1 MEEYC
6 APHFFFSWKRKRNV
20 PRPVQRKRAL
30 GAAFVTKAAPFS
42 FVLYVLMVVPWCYAD
57 WFYRLRRC
65 RWRGGKIA
73 FLPEKSG
80 FHSESR
86 LMYLFNFCCCRA
98 LVLFC
103 LCFDLFQQF
112 SIDTHCETR
121 LILSGKWKNIAP
133 HISFSLEREKETCRA
148 RYKEKENSERLSW
161 RKVLLFRLCFMSWP
175 WVSWYYADWLY
186 RLHRWRWQVQKMW
199 MCFNYLA
206 YWKQGDISSYQKN
219 HLLLYYLCQ

>member
-1 MEEYC
+1 MKTISIIDAKHHVNEKVKIGV
-6 APHFFFSWKRKRNV
+6 WLTNKR
-20 PRPVQRKRAL
+20 
-30 GAAFVTKAAPFS
+30 S
-42 FVLYVLMVVPWCYAD
+42 S
-57 WFYRLRRC
+57 
-65 RWRGGKIA
+65 GKIA

-161 RKVLLFRLCFMSWP
+161 RKVLLFRLCFMS
-175 WVSWYYADWLY
+175 
-186 RLHRWRWQVQKMW
+186 
-199 MCFNYLA
+199 
-206 YWKQGDISSYQKN
+206 
-219 HLLLYYLCQ
+219 